1 MVTIG
6 KNGGC
11 LTAAAHTPIWARI
24 RDVKMS
30 VASCALWVR
39 FEISSSAKSA
49 HPVRSVVAGYEHATA
64 HASLFTVVRTAAV
77 CCLLLLPFAS
87 GGSAFAFFAVA
98 DRRSD
103 GRLVLTSVVAD
114 EHGETVEHAVDVLT
128 RTGADVPRSH
138 IHVRPFPEDFCLLVR
153 QLVRGLGGA
162 YREPV
167 NQRLNLSTAR
177 WRSAWRGS
185 SISGGARLSTR
196 FERCLLACRHGI

>member
-1 MVTIG
+1 MIG

-24 RDVKMS
+24 RDAKMS

-39 FEISSSAKSA
+39 FDFPSSAKSA
-49 HPVRSVVAGYEHATA
+49 HPVRSVVAGYELAA
-64 HASLFTVVRTAAV
+64 ADASIAAAVRTAAV

-98 DRRSD
+98 DCRSD

-128 RTGADVPRSH
+128 RAGADVPRSH
-138 IHVRPFPEDFCLLVR
+138 IHVRPFTEDFCLLMR
-153 QLVRGLGGA
+153 QSVRGPGGA
-162 YREPV
+162 FREPV
-167 NQRLNLSTAR
+167 KQRLSF
-177 WRSAWRGS
+177 SRGR
-185 SISGGARLSTR
+185 GRPT
-196 FERCLLACRHGI
+196 